1 MRGSFVDALPRILV
15 YKTDTMESKATNLR
29 LDLGY
34 PEAELVFGLVYAV
47 GTDYTGVQLTLENYL
62 KRFNYKPHIV
72 KLSNF
77 IRKVAP
83 KINIGVDLDETS
95 EASRIDTF
103 MTAGDNLCDLAK
115 HEAFLMSAA
124 VAEINQK
131 RLPSRGR
138 NIDEPLAKTAH
149 IFFSL
154 KRPQEAELLRA
165 IYGAGFFLIGVF
177 STENERFRYLTEDK
191 NIPKSDARRLMK
203 RDEEE
208 EIRFGQRS
216 RKTFQLADV
225 FIRVGRD
232 EHKEQLERFLDL
244 IFGNPFLTPKPDEH
258 AMFLAYSA
266 SLRSGQLG
274 RQVGAAIV
282 SKGGDIIAV
291 GCNDVPKAGGGL
303 YWPGPDDARDHA
315 LGVDSNDIEQ
325 GSIVKD
331 LLKRLRLGMDF
342 NAALA
347 LLKKSRLMDI
357 TEYGR
362 AVHAEMD
369 ALLACARVG
378 VSPTGGTL
386 YTTTFPC
393 HNCTRH
399 LIAAGIKKV
408 IYIEPYPKSFA
419 SKLHRD
425 SIELPGTRAFAKR
438 DGRFR
443 IPFEAFVGVGP
454 RRFYDLFSMGLS
466 SGYPLERKRDSGR
479 VVGWRRDEC
488 NPRVQMLP
496 TSYIERE
503 KLTAA
508 SFKTTIDRISEE
520 QHGIQ
525 RLPLE

>member
-1 MRGSFVDALPRILV
+1 
-15 YKTDTMESKATNLR
+15 MESNSTSLR

-72 KLSNF
+72 KLSDF

-83 KINIGVDLDETS
+83 KINIGVNLDETT
-95 EASRIDTF
+95 EANRIDTF

-124 VAEINQK
+124 IAEINQE
-131 RLPSRGR
+131 RIPSKDRHT
-138 NIDEPLAKTAH
+138 DEPMAKTAH
-149 IFFSL
+149 IFLSL
-154 KRPQEAELLRA
+154 KRPQEVELLRA
-165 IYGAGFFLIGVF
+165 VYGAGFFLIGVF
-177 STENERFRYLTEDK
+177 ASENERFHYLTEDK
-191 NIPKSDARRLMK
+191 NIPKKETLRLMK

-208 EIRFGQRS
+208 EITFGQRS

-225 FIRVGRD
+225 FIKLGGD

-244 IFGNPFLTPKPDEH
+244 IFGNPFLTPELDEH

-282 SKGGDIIAV
+282 SAGGDIMAV
-291 GCNDVPKAGGGL
+291 GCNDVPKAEGGL
-303 YWPGPDDARDHA
+303 YWPGAEDARDHV
-315 LGVDSNDIEQ
+315 LGFDSNDIEQ
-325 GSIVKD
+325 VSIVKD
-331 LLKRLRLGMDF
+331 LVKRLGLKMDYNTALG
-342 NAALA
+342 

-369 ALLACARVG
+369 ALLTCARVG
-378 VSPTGGTL
+378 VSPTGGKL

-408 IYIEPYPKSFA
+408 IYIEPYPKSLA
-419 SKLHRD
+419 SKLHKD
-425 SIELPGTRAFAKR
+425 SIELPGTHAFKKR
-438 DGRFR
+438 DGGFR
-443 IPFEAFVGVGP
+443 IPFEAFVGIGP
-454 RRFYDLFSMGLS
+454 RRFYDLFSMGMS
-466 SGYPLERKRDSGR
+466 SGYPVERKKENGR
-479 VVGWRRDEC
+479 VLNWRRDGSS
-488 NPRVQMLP
+488 PRVQMLP

-508 SFKTTIDRISEE
+508 TFKSTIDRIAEG

-525 RLPLE
+525 RLPFEQKKS